1 MPPPVKAKREGAQ
14 AEIDSE
20 EGAGMTPLPF
30 LLGAALEAAHP
41 RAANFVQFSLDLGDA
56 SELNIEA
63 LTTVVERAAQGLE
76 LVAAHLA
83 IGTEESSRDLYS
95 ISGFSGCAKDIITS
109 TCISPRLT
117 RPSMAYALLTWHYRR
132 RLARSRCMDKIEV
145 MSFTTRTPRSPMR
158 RSNPPVASLPLSRMG
173 VPDNSAPSEL
183 IVDVM
188 IAPAPASAWT
198 GSVFALPGPEIT
210 RSQAGSPVNRSA
222 AAVASTAW
230 MASRS

>member
-95 ISGFSGCAKDIITS
+95 TAT
-109 TCISPRLT
+109 
-117 RPSMAYALLTWHYRR
+117 Y
-132 RLARSRCMDKIEV
+132 
-145 MSFTTRTPRSPMR
+145 
-158 RSNPPVASLPLSRMG
+158 PPLDGVRAS
-173 VPDNSAPSEL
+173 
-183 IVDVM
+183 DV
-188 IAPAPASAWT
+188 
-198 GSVFALPGPEIT
+198 ALPTAPCAVPMHGQNRGHVLHDKDAAIADATEQSAGCILALVSYGST
-210 RSQAGSPVNRSA
+210 R
-222 AAVASTAW
+222 
-230 MASRS
+230 